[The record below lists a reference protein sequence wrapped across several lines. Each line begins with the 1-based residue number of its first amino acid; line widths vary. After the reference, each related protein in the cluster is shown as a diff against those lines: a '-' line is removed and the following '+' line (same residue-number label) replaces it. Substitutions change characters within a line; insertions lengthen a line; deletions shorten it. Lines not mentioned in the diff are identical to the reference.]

1 MSVLARS
8 VVVAL
13 IAMFAVGAPTAV
25 AEEPVPV
32 PPPPDKVEEPP
43 ADPAPVD
50 PPPADPPPADPPPAD
65 PPPADVPPADPP
77 PVDVPPADPPPGDPP
92 PVDPPAEDPSA
103 PPSAAPPPAQAA
115 PPAPPAP
122 AAEEPPAK
130 ESPDSGAD
138 GSQSGGGA
146 HTGAE
151 NVSRVIQVVWQVQRG
166 CQRYC
171 YGTSQS
177 QTSVQWSETTQSA
190 TAVAG
195 GGDSDAAGSS
205 STAAARNESVVIQF
219 AWQMQ
224 IGCVAFCYYTSQT
237 QEASQYSSTSQDAFA
252 ESALAAWAENLAETI
267 QLVFQQQQGCE
278 QECYGAT
285 QSQSVNQKQSTSQS
299 AKASGPT
306 LGDDGSV
313 LLPDWLLELAR
324 NLGVTIQTIYQYQEA
339 LCVEH
344 CEGDK
349 QVQDALQRAET
360 LQLALAGA
368 LPPAEPPPEGQP
380 PPGEQPPAPAPEAG
394 APAAPSSAGPA
405 ALAIGR
411 PSLSPGGPKGRKQA
425 RLVRRPDTE
434 PGLDRLISAGGPL
447 PPAGR
452 GPIGGAPD
460 DGNGDENALAVTST
474 QSAAAAFERSAGQP
488 ARTVA
493 VTPGQAPGG
502 SSDFPFVVL
511 LAAGLAFALGSLYRL
526 APRLRPV

>member
-13 IAMFAVGAPTAV
+13 IATFAIGAPTAV

-32 PPPPDKVEEPP
+32 PAPPAQVEEPP

-50 PPPADPPPADPPPAD
+50 PPPADPPPADEPPAD

-77 PVDVPPADPPPGDPP
+77 PADVPPADPPPSDPP

-103 PPSAAPPPAQAA
+103 PPSAASPPAQAA
-115 PPAPPAP
+115 PPAAP
-122 AAEEPPAK
+122 VPEAEAPPAK
-130 ESPDSGAD
+130 QSPESETG
-138 GSQSGGGA
+138 GSQSGGSA

-151 NVSRVIQVVWQVQRG
+151 NVSRVIQAVWQVQRG
-166 CQRYC
+166 CRMHC
-171 YGTSQS
+171 YGTSQW
-177 QTSVQWSETTQSA
+177 QTSVQWSQTTQSA

-195 GGDSDAAGSS
+195 GGDSDGAGSS
-205 STAAARNESVVIQF
+205 STAGARNESVVIQF
-219 AWQMQ
+219 VWQMQ
-224 IGCVAFCYYTSQT
+224 IGCVAFCYDTSQT
-237 QEASQYSSTSQDAFA
+237 QEASQYSYTSQEALA

-278 QECYGAT
+278 HECYGAT
-285 QSQSVNQKQSTSQS
+285 QSQSASQQQSTSQS

-349 QVQDALQRAET
+349 QVQDAFQRAET
-360 LQLALAGA
+360 LQSALAGA
-368 LPPAEPPPEGQP
+368 LPPAEPPPVGQP
-380 PPGEQPPAPAPEAG
+380 PPGEQPPGPAPEAG
-394 APAAPSSAGPA
+394 TSAAPSSAEQT
-405 ALAIGR
+405 ALTIGR
-411 PSLSPGGPKGRKQA
+411 PSLSGGRPKGRRQA
-425 RLVRRPDTE
+425 QFVRRPDSE
-434 PGLDRLISAGGPL
+434 LGLERLVSAGGPL
-447 PPAGR
+447 PPAGQ
-452 GPIGGAPD
+452 GPLGSAPSD
-460 DGNGDENALAVTST
+460 WNGDESALAVTST
-474 QSAAAAFERSAGQP
+474 RAAAAAFERSAGQP

-502 SSDFPFVVL
+502 SSDFPFIVL
-511 LAAGLAFALGSLYRL
+511 LAAALAFTLGSLYRL